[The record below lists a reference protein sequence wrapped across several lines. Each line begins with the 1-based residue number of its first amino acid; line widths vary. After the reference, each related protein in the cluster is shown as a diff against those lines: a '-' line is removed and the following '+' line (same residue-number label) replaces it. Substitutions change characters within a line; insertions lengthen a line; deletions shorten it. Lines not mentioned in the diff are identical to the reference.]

1 MAEHMPHYVRRYR
14 LRAALT
20 QKEMAHLLGCKSPA
34 TVCQYEARKREP
46 DLRTALAYQVVFGVP
61 VEELFPGIHREVEQ
75 EVLSRADRLSK
86 MLTGTNGTPALSHK
100 RKAVGSILAANP
112 TTATDGKPQPN
123 V

>member
-1 MAEHMPHYVRRYR
+1 MANHMPHYVRRHR

-20 QKEMAHLLGCKSPA
+20 QREMAHLLGSRSPA

-46 DLRTALAYQVVFGVP
+46 DLRTALAYQVVFGLT
-61 VEELFPGIHREVEQ
+61 VETLFPGIYREVEQ

-86 MLTGTNGTPALSHK
+86 QLANGAPAMSHK
-100 RKAVGSILAANP
+100 RKAVGAIRA
-112 TTATDGKPQPN
+112 ATDGQPQSN

>member
-1 MAEHMPHYVRRYR
+1 MLMAQHMSHYVRRYR

-46 DLRTALAYQVVFGVP
+46 DLRTALAYQMAFGVP
-61 VEELFPGIHREVEQ
+61 METLFPGIHREVEQ
-75 EVLSRADRLSK
+75 NVLNRAYRLSER
-86 MLTGTNGTPALSHK
+86 LTKESPALSHK
-100 RKAVGSILAANP
+100 RKAVRAILASSESVTGDA
-112 TTATDGKPQPN
+112 PQST